1 MSVVLSWED
10 QVWIDPDG
18 GRIVFHAVLPTVV
31 YPRAMRPRA
40 PWDGLALLAGEEDI
54 DAWEFEEKSEKESA
68 GINLTE
74 AMLGG
79 GATQLYLERL
89 MLLEE
94 VSGGRFPD
102 PEPWRMLR
110 LAKKHDRPV
119 YHLEPPMDDDEWVAH
134 LEREADQL
142 TRWRTLLK
150 IPRQGRRFSKLLKI
164 AKVASS
170 PPSDGP
176 MELQVA
182 SALAAS
188 WWWLL
193 EESLSP
199 ELSLERDQR
208 IVARLR
214 GAIADLRSR
223 NGDDATL
230 MVPSLQVRI
239 PKLIELLESGVEPE
253 TANGGTTS
261 DGEEE

>member
-1 MSVVLSWED
+1 
-10 QVWIDPDG
+10 
-18 GRIVFHAVLPTVV
+18 
-31 YPRAMRPRA
+31 MRPRA
-40 PWDGLALLAGEEDI
+40 SWDGLALLAGEEDI
-54 DAWEFEEKSEKESA
+54 DAWEFEEASEKESA

-89 MLLEE
+89 MLLDD
-94 VSGGRFPD
+94 VTAGRFPD

-110 LAKKHDRPV
+110 VAKKHDRPV
-119 YHLEPPMDDDEWVAH
+119 YHLEPPMDDEDWVDH

-150 IPRQGRRFSKLLKI
+150 IPRQGRRFSKLLKV
-164 AKVASS
+164 AKGYSS
-170 PPSDGP
+170 SPSDGP

-199 ELSLERDQR
+199 ELRLERDQR
-208 IVARLR
+208 IASRLR
-214 GAIADLRSR
+214 GAMADLRSR
-223 NGDDATL
+223 FGTEATL

-239 PKLIELLESGVEPE
+239 TELVEILDFGVEPE
-253 TANGGTTS
+253 TAIDGTSS
-261 DGEEE
+261 DEEEE

>member
-1 MSVVLSWED
+1 MDVVLSWED

-18 GRIVFHAVLPTVV
+18 GRILFHGVLPTVV
-31 YPRAMRPRA
+31 YPQVMRPRA
-40 PWDGLALLAGEEDI
+40 SWDGLALLAGEEDI
-54 DAWEFEEKSEKESA
+54 DAWEFEEASEKESA

-79 GATQLYLERL
+79 GATQLFLERL
-89 MLLEE
+89 MLLDD

-110 LAKKHDRPV
+110 VAKKHNRPV
-119 YHLEPPMDDDEWVAH
+119 YHLEPSMEDEEWVEH

-150 IPRQGRRFSKLLKI
+150 IPRQGRRFSKLLKV
-164 AKVASS
+164 AKGSSS
-170 PPSDGP
+170 PPPDGP

-182 SALAAS
+182 SALAAA
-188 WWWLL
+188 WWWLI

-208 IVARLR
+208 IASRLR
-214 GAIADLRSR
+214 GAMADLRSR
-223 NGDDATL
+223 FGNEATL

-239 PKLIELLESGVEPE
+239 AELVEILDSGVEPE
-253 TANGGTTS
+253 TANGGTAS
-261 DGEEE
+261 DDEEE

>member
-1 MSVVLSWED
+1 
-10 QVWIDPDG
+10 
-18 GRIVFHAVLPTVV
+18 
-31 YPRAMRPRA
+31 
-40 PWDGLALLAGEEDI
+40 
-54 DAWEFEEKSEKESA
+54 
-68 GINLTE
+68 
-74 AMLGG
+74 
-79 GATQLYLERL
+79 LYLERL

-164 AKVASS
+164 AKVSSS

-199 ELSLERDQR
+199 DLSLERDQR

-214 GAIADLRSR
+214 GAMADLRSR
-223 NGDDATL
+223 NGDDTTL

-239 PKLIELLESGVEPE
+239 PTLIELLDSGVEPE